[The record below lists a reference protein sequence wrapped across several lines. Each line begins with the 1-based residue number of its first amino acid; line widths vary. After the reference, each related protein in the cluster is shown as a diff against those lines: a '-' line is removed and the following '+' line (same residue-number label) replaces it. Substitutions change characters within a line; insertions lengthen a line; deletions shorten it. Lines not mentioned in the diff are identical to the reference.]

1 MFIDKKIVN
10 FCVKSLLQ
18 QGCVLSVDDHD
29 DDTLAVDSSTE
40 ASEIIDAMLAVDEV
54 HLIVQTPN
62 GGPKGWAF
70 FVYGNDGYDVI
81 NDYTL
86 NLEEVL
92 KPTNDYAK
100 QFEPN

>member
-29 DDTLAVDSSTE
+29 DEALAVDSSTE
-40 ASEIIDAMLAVDEV
+40 ASEIVDAMLAVDEV
-54 HLIVQTPN
+54 HLIVKLPD
-62 GGPKGWAF
+62 GKKGWAF

-92 KPTNDYAK
+92 KPTNDYAT
-100 QFEPN
+100 QFEPS